1 MEKKVIEKE
10 LNELK
15 SKLSQWP
22 PIRKIRPINTMK
34 KREPVRVEIPEPH
47 ATAEFSHTHYSYT
60 RLTREAPPTLD
71 DRGLPL
77 RRRLDCMI
85 R

>member
-1 MEKKVIEKE
+1 MIEKE
-10 LNELK
+10 INELK

-22 PIRKIRPINTMK
+22 PKRKIRPVNTMK
-34 KREPVRVEIPEPH
+34 KRQPVRVTIPEPR
-47 ATAEFSHTHYSYT
+47 ATAEFSHTHYTYT
-60 RLTREAPPTLD
+60 RLEREAPPSLD
-71 DRGLPL
+71 DRGLPF